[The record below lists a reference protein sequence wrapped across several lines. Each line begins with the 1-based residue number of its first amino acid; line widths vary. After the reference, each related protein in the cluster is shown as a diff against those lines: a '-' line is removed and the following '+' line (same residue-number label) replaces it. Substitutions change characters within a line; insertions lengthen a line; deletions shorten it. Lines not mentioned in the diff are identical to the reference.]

1 MISFALKNWKWL
13 GGGVLV
19 FVLVIAF
26 IAWQDHKITGLE
38 RELVSSRASVASYQ
52 KGLAE
57 LQADTAAKIE
67 ALEIENRQ
75 SIARA
80 KTLERLLGNIEGI
93 SDEENGPCASV
104 LCGTIDRLYGKS
116 TDSN

>member
-13 GGGVLV
+13 GALAV
-19 FVLVIAF
+19 FFGLTVYVS
-26 IAWQDHKITGLE
+26 WQAQEIGDLE
-38 RELVSSRASVASYQ
+38 EKLLASQVSAASYE
-52 KGLAE
+52 KALAE

-67 ALEIENRQ
+67 ALDIENRQ

-93 SDEENGPCASV
+93 SDEKDGPCAPV
-104 LCGTIDRLYGKS
+104 LCGTIDRLYGQS
-116 TDSN
+116 TD